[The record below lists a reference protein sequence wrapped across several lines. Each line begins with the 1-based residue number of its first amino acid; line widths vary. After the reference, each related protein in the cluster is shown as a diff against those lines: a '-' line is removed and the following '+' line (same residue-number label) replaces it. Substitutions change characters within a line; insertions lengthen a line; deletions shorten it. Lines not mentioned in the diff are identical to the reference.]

1 MRFIVANNMERNLVN
16 WLIIWCFGIG
26 FGYGQSPEKPP
37 MVSNIRVESSP
48 QQVIIRYDVEN
59 LTLKD
64 SVFIQI
70 EGRLRGLLKV
80 RTLSGDAGLGVTSG
94 PNKIVVWDYLR
105 DGETLD
111 EEIQAKVN
119 IKPFSKPGPA
129 VKKAKA
135 EKDSPTTTE
144 QQVIGG
150 GPTNALLS
158 ALLPGLGN
166 IMVQPKHSIGL
177 RPLISVA
184 YVGALAYGLLQKG
197 KSNDQY
203 ALYLQ
208 QPYDRLAVP
217 YYNEANSLNHRYV
230 LAVSAAAVIWVADV
244 TYTLLKGI
252 KNEQRRKNQP
262 IGMRPT
268 MSVVGKTPTFGL
280 RYQF

>member
-48 QQVIIRYDVEN
+48 QQVIIRYDIEN

-119 IKPFSKPGPA
+119 IKPFIKTPP
-129 VKKAKA
+129 
-135 EKDSPTTTE
+135 PPPHLP
-144 QQVIGG
+144 IGG